1 MRWSEFSAKECID
14 LVNGER
20 VGSLS
25 HADCAFDPRTGK
37 ISSIFI
43 PIRSS
48 WLKNRG
54 EIKIDWKMIRKV
66 GPEMVIIDSNSS
78 RK

>member
-14 LVNGER
+14 LVNGEK

-25 HADCAFDPRTGK
+25 HADLTFDPRTGQ

-48 WLKNRG
+48 WLRHHG
-54 EIKIDWKMIRKV
+54 EVKIEWKMIRKV
-66 GPEMVIIDSNSS
+66 GPEMVIVDSNPK